1 MLNNMFACVMANCKG
16 RRCCYFFSSDV
27 VPAQSLAA
35 LFKDKYIDFVHLV
48 LQKVATGFNN
58 EVAAL
63 KKI

>member
-1 MLNNMFACVMANCKG
+1 MLL
-16 RRCCYFFSSDV
+16 FFSSDV
-27 VPAQSLAA
+27 VPAQLLAA
-35 LFKDKYIDFVHLV
+35 LFKDIYIDFVHLV